1 MTTERSDA
9 SAVDVSHWLAI
20 AEDRLVRLG
29 VSGPRTEALQLV
41 HLAMKR
47 AGNDL
52 AIPLDTA
59 MADVLRAREAHR
71 SVARISGSTMFCG
84 LQLALV
90 DGVYE
95 PCPSSQRLI
104 EYALSWA
111 SEKSAPLNILD
122 IGTGC
127 GNMLLALL
135 HSLPNARGLGVDTN
149 GAAID
154 LARSNANSI
163 GLSARSSF
171 VEANA
176 HELGLS
182 GFDLVV
188 STLPWISTSEIPKL
202 RPEVRLY
209 EPREA
214 LDGGNDGLSHMREL
228 DFALDRLLGDSGCA
242 FIQLG
247 YEVVPRVREIM
258 EHPGRRV
265 STLREGYGF
274 PIGLSVL
281 RTSG

>member
-29 VSGPRTEALQLV
+29 VTGPRSEALQLV

-52 AIPLDTA
+52 AMPLDTA
-59 MADVLRAREAHR
+59 MGEVLRAREAHR

-104 EYALSWA
+104 EFALAWV
-111 SEKSAPLNILD
+111 SEKTAPLNILD

-135 HSLPNARGLGVDTN
+135 QSLPNARGLGVDISSR
-149 GAAID
+149 AID
-154 LARSNANSI
+154 LARSNAKSI

-182 GFDLVV
+182 GFDLAV
-188 STLPWISTSEIPKL
+188 STLPWISTSAISKL

-209 EPREA
+209 DPPEA
-214 LDGGNDGLSHMREL
+214 LDGGDDGLSHMWEL
-228 DFALDRLLGDSGCA
+228 SLAVDRLLGDAGCA

-258 EHPGRRV
+258 EKPGRCV
-265 STLREGYGF
+265 STLRDGYGF

-281 RTSG
+281 RTSR